1 MAVKIL
7 IDSASDYT
15 QAEAKE
21 RGIHL
26 IPMLI
31 TFGETE
37 YFDGIDI
44 TTEEFYHKL
53 TTSPEFPKT
62 SQINPF
68 RYKEKFKKL
77 TSDGDEVICITMSSK
92 LSGTYASA
100 CLAAQDFDG
109 QVYVVDSYTA
119 TVGERMLCEYAI
131 TLVKKGLSA
140 KEIVDELNKVKYR
153 IIVTGIVDILKY
165 LQKGGR
171 ISKVAA
177 LAGEM
182 LSVKPIPM
190 VIDGEIIAVGK
201 VIGSKKAHRFLN
213 TVVEKKGI
221 DFDMPH
227 CLLWTGNSD
236 EKLKSYVEDSKKVWG
251 DKITSM
257 PSFLVGPT
265 IGTHLGPNCA
275 GLAFFTKEES
285 NQ

>member
-37 YFDGIDI
+37 YFDGIDL
-44 TTEEFYHKL
+44 TTEAFYDKL
-53 TTSPEFPKT
+53 ITSNEFPKT

-100 CLAAQDFDG
+100 CLAAQDFEG
-109 QVYVVDSYTA
+109 KVYVVDSYTA
-119 TVGERMLCEYAI
+119 TIGERMLCEYALRLI
-131 TLVKKGLSA
+131 KENKTA
-140 KEIVDELNKVKYR
+140 QEIVDELNHVKTR
-153 IIVTGIVDILKY
+153 VIVTGIVDVLKY

-190 VIDGEIIAVGK
+190 VIDGEIISVGK
-201 VIGSKKAHRFLN
+201 VIGSKKAHKFLN
-213 TVVEKKGI
+213 SVVEKKGI

-227 CLLWTGNSD
+227 CLLWTGNCD
-236 EKLKSYVEDSKKVWG
+236 EKLTAYINDSVKVWG
-251 DKITSM
+251 DRILTM
-257 PSFLVGPT
+257 PKYLVGPT

-275 GLAFFTKEES
+275 GIAFFAKKE
-285 NQ
+285 